1 MKPKKDR
8 TSIKYIL
15 SELKRTEE
23 WELERIVRDDDVSMC
38 VFNNGTT
45 QEIVLNIFD
54 NAENPMNNCIE
65 FYPGEDKRYELN
77 SVIISFD
84 TLFLF
89 KDLITAINSADDLKP
104 YTRRCKNAV

>member
-15 SELKRTEE
+15 SELKRTEG
-23 WELERIVRDDDVSMC
+23 WQLDSIVRDDDVSMC

-45 QEIVLNIFD
+45 QEIVLNLWD
-54 NAENPMNNCIE
+54 HAENPMNNCIE
-65 FYPGEDKRYELN
+65 FYSGEDKKYEPN
-77 SVIISFD
+77 SVTTSFD

-104 YTRRCKNAV
+104 YARRCKNAV

>member
-15 SELKRTEE
+15 SELKRIEG
-23 WELERIVRDDDVSMC
+23 WQLNSIARDDDASMC
-38 VFNNGTT
+38 VFNNGTA
-45 QEIVLNIFD
+45 QEIVLNLWD
-54 NAENPMNNCIE
+54 HAENPMNNCIE
-65 FYPGEDKRYELN
+65 FYPGEDKKYEDN

-89 KDLITAINSADDLKP
+89 KDLITAINSVDDLKS
-104 YTRRCKNAV
+104 YERK